1 MKYISEKNRRMSE
14 RLCGCHAVTGAGV
27 VTSLQLILLVLTLS
41 STGMVLARY
50 RVWES
55 YEPRGALNA
64 TEIAAAEKDVTA
76 RKNPEDGTR
85 SMVESDSRISHG
97 MFVQSRPRTTYNDGA
112 Y

>member
-1 MKYISEKNRRMSE
+1 MSD

-55 YEPRGALNA
+55 YEPRGPINA
-64 TEIAAAEKDVTA
+64 TEKAAAEKAGTPLKTAPGRWSEAILELVMAWFVT
-76 RKNPEDGTR
+76 
-85 SMVESDSRISHG
+85 S
-97 MFVQSRPRTTYNDGA
+97 FRTI
-112 Y
+112 

>member
-1 MKYISEKNRRMSE
+1 MSD

-55 YEPRGALNA
+55 YEPRGPINA
-64 TEIAAAEKDVTA
+64 TEKAAAEKAVSN
-76 RKNPEDGTR
+76 K
-85 SMVESDSRISHG
+85 
-97 MFVQSRPRTTYNDGA
+97 MF
-112 Y
+112 